1 MRRLMGG
8 RPASLPATLAL
19 LGVAALLSA
28 CGGGDPTPVL
38 DRDQTLHVTLDEYR
52 IEPQAIEVKATAFPV
67 HLHIVARN
75 KGRLTHNLKIE
86 QVSDSAEQGTDVQ
99 PTIYGGTDRT
109 AQPGETVS
117 GDVTLWP
124 GTYRMTC
131 TIANHDN
138 LGQYGKLVVKRVGKD

>member
-1 MRRLMGG
+1 MRRLMP
-8 RPASLPATLAL
+8 RPLRATLAL

-28 CGGGDPTPVL
+28 CGGSDPDPVL
-38 DRDQTLHVTLDEYR
+38 DRDATLHLTLDEYR
-52 IEPQAIEVKATAFPV
+52 IQPAAIEVKATAFPIHV
-67 HLHIVARN
+67 HIVARN
-75 KGRLTHNLKIE
+75 KGRLTHNVKIE
-86 QVSDSAEQGTDVQ
+86 EISRSAEQGTTVQ

-109 AQPGETVS
+109 AQPGETVT

-138 LGQYGKLVVKRVGKD
+138 LGQYGELIVRAGKD